1 MPSQDCHTAAASA
14 RSIFCCLGTEIRR
27 ANASVKN
34 HFQEK
39 AAMPKKTQKQVFWF
53 SFFLVLLLFFA
64 AALFMVAEYNTV
76 RSGYTPQPPLYR
88 FVRQIMEPVS
98 RAVRPVLQWFHLV

>member
-1 MPSQDCHTAAASA
+1 
-14 RSIFCCLGTEIRR
+14 
-27 ANASVKN
+27 
-34 HFQEK
+34 
-39 AAMPKKTQKQVFWF
+39 MPKKTQKQVFWF

-98 RAVRPVLQWFHLV
+98 RAVRPVLQWFHLVRSPRAGGKLLIFHPNPFWAQQKEDGF